1 MSRPDGRGDHAEQQ
15 PTERLATVWG
25 PLSMR
30 TTSVVG
36 AHAPVSSF
44 VVQPALAAELEAA
57 LCAEVLRDALPGP
70 DETLETLLQRLRRSD
85 VFDNPRVVYARRTRH
100 GFFIHAPERSDAT
113 PRRPG
118 KAGHFRRALR
128 TAIRQRKWRSRGSDA
143 WLHSPVPAPRRSSHV
158 PTHAGQ
164 PPFDPGCTLLQGTG
178 ASDPHALKVA

>member
-57 LCAEVLRDALPGP
+57 LCAEVLRDALPRTGSGR
-70 DETLETLLQRLRRSD
+70 DTRNASAETQTQRRFRQPAGRVRSADAARLL
-85 VFDNPRVVYARRTRH
+85 
-100 GFFIHAPERSDAT
+100 HAPERSDAT

-118 KAGHFRRALR
+118 KAGHFCRAIR
-128 TAIRQRKWRSRGSDA
+128 TAIRQREWRSRRSDA
-143 WLHSPVPAPRRSSHV
+143 WLSP
-158 PTHAGQ
+158 
-164 PPFDPGCTLLQGTG
+164 DPKRC
-178 ASDPHALKVA
+178 SVKVKTA

>member
-100 GFFIHAPERSDAT
+100 GFFMHQSDQT
-113 PRRPG
+113 PHQGGQARRVTF
-118 KAGHFRRALR
+118 AEL
-128 TAIRQRKWRSRGSDA
+128 S
-143 WLHSPVPAPRRSSHV
+143 
-158 PTHAGQ
+158 GQ
-164 PPFDPGCTLLQGTG
+164 PFVNESGDLVGRMRGYVHLDRHREDRAMCRPMPDSLRSIRDALYSKVRAP
-178 ASDPHALKVA
+178 ASHTH

>member
-100 GFFIHAPERSDAT
+100 GFFMHQSDQTPHQGGQARRVTFAELSGQAT
-113 PRRPG
+113 
-118 KAGHFRRALR
+118 L
-128 TAIRQRKWRSRGSDA
+128 
-143 WLHSPVPAPRRSSHV
+143 APRRSSHV

-164 PPFDPGCTLLQGTG
+164 PPFDPGCTLLQGTV
-178 ASDPHALKVA
+178 ASVPHTLKVA